1 MIRFKE
7 VLLTLKVK
15 KKISFESH
23 LDISFAASQA
33 LGEKQIQQ
41 SYRPLIG
48 IHKWSV
54 RRPGTLFKD
63 LLLAEFNGKHNLES
77 SFFCSHNFPTK
88 ILLQPKILGTA

>member
-7 VLLTLKVK
+7 VLLTLNAK
-15 KKISFESH
+15 KKISFESY
-23 LDISFAASQA
+23 L
-33 LGEKQIQQ
+33 E

-48 IHKWSV
+48 IHKWSI
-54 RRPGTLFKD
+54 RMPGTLFQD